1 MIDVI
6 DVNSLVDEPGS
17 RRPRWRWVPRRSH
30 EDPSPVRRA
39 EEART
44 SRLQTPRELPPPR
57 LASCV
62 PASSMPRGP
71 PPFSAPL
78 TFPRPATSYVVYV
91 VRRQPSIRRS
101 RQPRRSH
108 VNDVNPQQPRH
119 VHKPPAHKAPKESSV
134 LGGTRG
140 RMRFSV
146 PFRVSASSW
155 GTAPA
160 PRRLAGCCLDGQQRR
175 ASACPRP
182 GHARLIKCLA
192 VSLRGCFASSSRTAG
207 RPAPPSR
214 SVDSRIARA
223 ASTTRRL
230 APGGDSRRQ
239 WNRRLFR
246 SPTYGVGST
255 SMAARSSKPKAS
267 TPRSYDRAPSDS
279 SSSTTP
285 WSLPQARNPRR
296 RSSARAGRLSHSVV
310 AIRSS

>member
-119 VHKPPAHKAPKESSV
+119 VHKPPAHKSPTRSSAPCCPRP
-134 LGGTRG
+134 LPWRG
-140 RMRFSV
+140 R
-146 PFRVSASSW
+146 
-155 GTAPA
+155 
-160 PRRLAGCCLDGQQRR
+160 RR
-175 ASACPRP
+175 ASVATDCCSTPLAATNVAPLLFDHRGYLRKSGSPR
-182 GHARLIKCLA
+182 
-192 VSLRGCFASSSRTAG
+192 
-207 RPAPPSR
+207 SR
-214 SVDSRIARA
+214 SVRCSPGCGGGRPLRGSGADHGPRVQPDGVVTPDQPARDEGHGARPELDRYPLSIKPALCLARERVQIVPTGRPSALRANYRFDPLASRK
-223 ASTTRRL
+223 
-230 APGGDSRRQ
+230 
-239 WNRRLFR
+239 
-246 SPTYGVGST
+246 
-255 SMAARSSKPKAS
+255 AARRRTAYVDPDLSKPA
-267 TPRSYDRAPSDS
+267 
-279 SSSTTP
+279 
-285 WSLPQARNPRR
+285 
-296 RSSARAGRLSHSVV
+296 V
-310 AIRSS
+310 

>member
-1 MIDVI
+1 MNDVIDVI

-119 VHKPPAHKAPKESSV
+119 VHKPPAHKSPKRSPRLSPSCAAAD
-134 LGGTRG
+134 G
-140 RMRFSV
+140 RI
-146 PFRVSASSW
+146 
-155 GTAPA
+155 
-160 PRRLAGCCLDGQQRR
+160 RR
-175 ASACPRP
+175 AP
-182 GHARLIKCLA
+182 GRDDVMKPAA
-192 VSLRGCFASSSRTAG
+192 AG
-207 RPAPPSR
+207 APP
-214 SVDSRIARA
+214 ARVC
-223 ASTTRRL
+223 
-230 APGGDSRRQ
+230 P
-239 WNRRLFR
+239 
-246 SPTYGVGST
+246 
-255 SMAARSSKPKAS
+255 
-267 TPRSYDRAPSDS
+267 
-279 SSSTTP
+279 
-285 WSLPQARNPRR
+285 
-296 RSSARAGRLSHSVV
+296 
-310 AIRSS
+310 